1 MKGTGA
7 LITAVSIHRNIKME
21 MKDIIEKVNHY
32 SQLSRTRELTEE
44 EKEERIKYRNLYMT
58 NFRANFKNHLDSIK
72 VKYVDENGNEIKG
85 N

>member
-1 MKGTGA
+1 MKTVK
-7 LITAVSIHRNIKME
+7 INYERYQNIKME

-32 SQLSRTRELTEE
+32 SQLARTRELTEE
-44 EKEERIKYRNLYMT
+44 EKEERAKYRNLYMT

-72 VKYVDENGNEIKG
+72 VKYVDENGNEIKE

>member
-32 SQLSRTRELTEE
+32 SQLARTRELTEE
-44 EKEERIKYRNLYMT
+44 EKEERAKYRNLYMT
-58 NFRANFKNHLDSIK
+58 NFRANFKNHLDSKK

>member
-1 MKGTGA
+1 MQ
-7 LITAVSIHRNIKME
+7 NIIKNINE
-21 MKDIIEKVNHY
+21 FSKLAKE
-32 SQLSRTRELTEE
+32 RELTEE

>member
-1 MKGTGA
+1 
-7 LITAVSIHRNIKME
+7 ME

-58 NFRANFKNHLDSIK
+58 NFRANFKNHLDSIT
-72 VKYVDENGNEIKG
+72 VKYVDVNGNEIKG

>member
-1 MKGTGA
+1 
-7 LITAVSIHRNIKME
+7 ME

-32 SQLSRTRELTEE
+32 SQLARTRELTEE
-44 EKEERIKYRNLYMT
+44 EKEERAKYRNLYMT

>member
-1 MKGTGA
+1 MKTVK
-7 LITAVSIHRNIKME
+7 INYERYQNIKME